1 MPTESQGRT
10 GWRSK
15 VPLHGKLTAI
25 TYPVIRMPIQN
36 GLPAM
41 NVIFGLHPALMLA
54 VFVLFGVISY
64 LVALGCLALFGRGK
78 PVPAAWMPVPNFA
91 ATITTAWA
99 LALGFA
105 AADIWSVNS
114 QARQAAAEERSAITR
129 IAGIAV
135 PGMLDRPALVAS
147 ILAYKDAVQDEE
159 WNGHANRAPAPEA
172 DAAIEE
178 IRAEIVRL
186 AFDGTP
192 DALVAKIAEDFDQL
206 QDARSS
212 RLAIGQGPGG
222 DYKWYLVLFLTVLS
236 QVALASVHADRWIG
250 GRRSLVIFTTAAV
263 VSLWI
268 LALHANPY
276 VGVASISFAEIRGLP
291 VLGSVIY

>member
-1 MPTESQGRT
+1 MN
-10 GWRSK
+10 
-15 VPLHGKLTAI
+15 AI
-25 TYPVIRMPIQN
+25 FA
-36 GLPAM
+36 LD
-41 NVIFGLHPALMLA
+41 PALMLA
-54 VFVLFGVISY
+54 VFVLFGVVSY
-64 LVALGCLALFGRGK
+64 MVALGCLAMFGREE
-78 PVPAAWMPVPNFA
+78 PVPAASIPVPNFA
-91 ATITTAWA
+91 ASITTVWA

-129 IAGIAV
+129 LAGIAV
-135 PGMLDRPALVAS
+135 PAMLDRPSIVEA
-147 ILAYKDAVQDEE
+147 ILAYEEAVHKLE
-159 WNGHANRAPAPEA
+159 WNGHANLEPAPQA

-206 QDARSS
+206 QDARSA
-212 RLAIGQGPGG
+212 RLALAQGPGG

-236 QVALASVHADRWIG
+236 QVALAAVHADRWIG
-250 GRRSLVIFTTAAV
+250 GRRSLVIFTVAAA

-276 VGVASISFAEIRGLP
+276 VGAARISFDEVRGVALP
-291 VLGSVIY
+291 ASATD